1 MGLGDRIKA
10 YRKAAKL
17 TQTELGAAAGIRKS
31 AVSMIESGKSEPSL
45 KVLQAFAGKLGVA
58 VEDLLG
64 ETALDPGDLSEAHV
78 QILTALNYLSD
89 EQAEILLN
97 VMKALGM
104 AWDD

>member
-1 MGLGDRIKA
+1 
-10 YRKAAKL
+10 
-17 TQTELGAAAGIRKS
+17 
-31 AVSMIESGKSEPSL
+31 MIESGKSEPSL
-45 KVLQAFAGKLGVA
+45 KVLKAFADKLGVA

-104 AWDD
+104 IWE

>member
-1 MGLGDRIKA
+1 MTSGDRIKA

-17 TQTELGAAAGIRKS
+17 TQTELGSAAGIKKS

-45 KVLQAFAGKLGVA
+45 KVLKAFADKLDVPLESLIDG
-58 VEDLLG
+58 DKI
-64 ETALDPGDLSEAHV
+64 DPGDLSEAHV

-89 EQAEILLN
+89 EQAEILLD

-104 AWDD
+104 IWE